1 MPNFEQPIIIP
12 KGKVFEQY
20 RVLTPEE
27 ETKLKLDNT
36 PKLEPKLRSASF
48 EQKQNELITIEKE
61 TIIKYF
67 GEELGKTIEV
77 PPLPAEIT
85 SEQLEFWEQNQLA
98 LHYSPGVEITK
109 DNTFPGQT
117 KKLDAD
123 IYKWIVEAKISPEAA
138 KLPKGWILIDTRAK
152 PNYASGDQMYEN
164 DLLAPVLEK
173 LRLAGYISSFKQTSS
188 RFNISADELNK
199 AEVQIALAETLK
211 IKLEQLDLPP
221 ATLYN
226 YLGNA
231 FYPEWGET
239 NTWEWFQEE
248 YSGGRR
254 LGGGRSGSGGL
265 SSVRYGS
272 SDSRNGNLGFRPLA
286 CFF

>member
-254 LGGGRSGSGGL
+254 LDGGL
-265 SSVRYGS
+265 SGAGGLSGVGY
-272 SDSRNGNLGFRPLA
+272 
-286 CFF
+286 FFA

>member
-12 KGKVFEQY
+12 KGKVFAQY
-20 RVLTPEE
+20 RVLTPTEE
-27 ETKLKLDNT
+27 SELS
-36 PKLEPKLRSASF
+36 PKSVSKPEPKLRGASF
-48 EQKQNELITIEKE
+48 EQKQNELITVEKE

-67 GEELGKTIEV
+67 GEELGHTIEV

-85 SEQLEFWEQNQLA
+85 SEQLEFWEQNQLT
-98 LHYSPGVEITK
+98 LHYSPGIAISK
-109 DNTFPGQT
+109 DNTFPGQ
-117 KKLDAD
+117 KKPLDAD

-173 LRLAGYISSFKQTSS
+173 LRLAGHISSFKHQAS
-188 RFNISADELNK
+188 RFNISADELDK
-199 AEVQIALAETLK
+199 AEVKVALAEALK
-211 IKLEQLDLPP
+211 IQPEQLALPS

-254 LGGGRSGSGGL
+254 LAGGYSGRGGL
-265 SSVRYGS
+265 SRVSYDESAYRRDY
-272 SDSRNGNLGFRPLA
+272 LGFRPLA
-286 CFF
+286 RFF